1 MQYELQVIVSLLKEA
16 PDKVLYTVN
25 NSNGFLM
32 VREAMTQK
40 GKGKKKKKK
49 DISCLIKT
57 CPKMEWE
64 LLFQSKHSQHTETDY
79 SSRDLLKW
87 LPLYTA

>member
-16 PDKVLYTVN
+16 PDKILYTVN

-40 GKGKKKKKK
+40 GKGKKKK

-57 CPKMEWE
+57 CPKME
-64 LLFQSKHSQHTETDY
+64 
-79 SSRDLLKW
+79 
-87 LPLYTA
+87 

>member
-16 PDKVLYTVN
+16 PDKILYTVN

-40 GKGKKKKKK
+40 GKGEKKKGHFISNKNMSK
-49 DISCLIKT
+49 DGMRTLI
-57 CPKMEWE
+57 PV
-64 LLFQSKHSQHTETDY
+64 
-79 SSRDLLKW
+79 
-87 LPLYTA
+87 